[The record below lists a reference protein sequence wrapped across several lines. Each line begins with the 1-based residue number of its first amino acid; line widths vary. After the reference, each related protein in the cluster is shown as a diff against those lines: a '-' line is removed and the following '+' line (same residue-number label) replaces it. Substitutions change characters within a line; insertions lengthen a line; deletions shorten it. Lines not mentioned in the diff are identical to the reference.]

1 MPKTWNKVPVS
12 LLRIEADSLSRSANQ
27 LNELCKKFEG
37 GELHEV
43 LCTWTDDVRN
53 TQGLFDHAIRLDRQ
67 HVARLQ
73 RRLADS
79 EVRGT
84 DNLANRDCRCHGIDG
99 VNPLVRSQ
107 AN

>member
-53 TQGLFDHAIRLDRQ
+53 TQGLFDHFR
-67 HVARLQ
+67 
-73 RRLADS
+73 
-79 EVRGT
+79 
-84 DNLANRDCRCHGIDG
+84 
-99 VNPLVRSQ
+99 
-107 AN
+107 